1 MQIGGV
7 FLSRELTESI
17 EFPRL
22 SSRLTLCF
30 FFVFAAI
37 HALESV
43 EVTSEFS
50 HSVEWGVS

>member
-7 FLSRELTESI
+7 FLSRELTGSI

-37 HALESV
+37 HALESA